1 MMSTRE
7 RVVTTL
13 ADLTET
19 QMQQVADFLEFLK
32 FRERQKHDSQ
42 LEDDATLEALY
53 AEFAEED
60 RELSEAGLG
69 HYVANLE
76 REDAAS

>member
-19 QMQQVADFLEFLK
+19 QMQEVADFLEFLK

-42 LEDDATLEALY
+42 LDDATLEALY

-69 HYVANLE
+69 QHVANLE
-76 REDAAS
+76 LEDAAS

>member
-1 MMSTRE
+1 MRSTRE

-19 QMQQVADFLEFLK
+19 QIQQVADFLEFLK
-32 FRERQKHDSQ
+32 FRERQKQDSPMN
-42 LEDDATLEALY
+42 DATLEALY

-60 RELSEAGLG
+60 RELSEAGFS

-76 REDAAS
+76 LC

>member
-13 ADLTET
+13 DDLTET

-32 FRERQKHDSQ
+32 FRERQKHDSE
-42 LEDDATLEALY
+42 LDDATLEALY

-69 HYVANLE
+69 QYVANLE
-76 REDAAS
+76 HEDAA